1 MKILI
6 TGSKGFIG
14 KNLIVRLKEEG
25 IYELLEYDMDTPQ
38 ELLESYCEI
47 CDSVVHLAGINR
59 PKSDKEFMQGN
70 CDFTEKLIEKLK
82 KSHNKAPIIVT
93 SSIQAERD
101 NLYGKSKKA
110 GEEVLIKYG
119 EETGNRVCIYRLPNV
134 FGKWC
139 RPNYNSAVA
148 TFCYNIARGLPIT
161 VTDPNINLQLVYID
175 DVVEEIIAAVESKN
189 TAYKKYYYKV
199 PKVYTA
205 TLGEITK
212 LLYGFKASR
221 VSLDVPEVSSEFI
234 KVLYSTYTSY
244 LPEEAFKYPLVMHED
259 QRGSFTEIIKTLE
272 RGQFSVNVAKPGIT
286 KGNHWHH
293 TKVEKFLVVYGKG
306 CIKFRK
312 IGTDKVITYHVSGEK
327 LEVVDIPV
335 GYTHSISNEGE
346 EDLITFMWCNEC
358 FDPNH
363 PDTYYEEV
371 EHGEA

>member
-1 MKILI
+1 MKLLI

-14 KNLIVRLKEEG
+14 KNLIARLKEEG
-25 IYELLEYDMDTPQ
+25 IHELLEYDIDTPQ
-38 ELLESYCEI
+38 ELLESYCKI

-70 CDFTEKLIEKLK
+70 CDFIKEVIEKLK
-82 KSHNKAPIIVT
+82 KSHNRAPIIVT
-93 SSIQAERD
+93 SSIQVERD

-148 TFCYNIARGLPIT
+148 TFCYNIARGLPIK
-161 VTDPNINLQLVYID
+161 VTDPNISLQLAYID

-205 TLGEITK
+205 TLGEITN
-212 LLYGFKASR
+212 LLYAFKASR
-221 VSLDVPEVSSEFI
+221 VSLDVPQMSSEFI

-244 LPEEAFKYPLVMHED
+244 LPEEAFKYPLIMHED
-259 QRGSFTEIIKTLE
+259 KRGSFTEIIKTLE
-272 RGQFSVNVAKPGIT
+272 KGQFSVNVVKPGIT

-312 IGTDKVITYHVSGEK
+312 IGTDKVINYHVSGEK
-327 LEVVDIPV
+327 FEVVDIPV

-346 EDLITFMWCNEC
+346 TNLITFMWCNEC